1 MCKNHIIPI
10 ALICDENYVMPTS
23 VVITSLIE
31 NKLPET
37 YYDIHIFGDKISQK
51 SKDILKNME
60 KENIKISIHDIE
72 NKFNNLGGEHV
83 YVSKSAYIKFDLQ
96 NLLPQYDK
104 LLYIDSD
111 VLVTNDLTTLYNT
124 DIKTVYAGVV
134 EDMYATLVKPEEY
147 MIDGV
152 DKFFNS
158 GVMLLNTKKL
168 RDENITLEL
177 IKNRKMLSDITVDNM
192 TFVYTFKDN
201 VRYLSPVY
209 NYMNPST
216 CFINRDYYHF
226 YNDEKF
232 NTSEKV
238 LPINALTIIH
248 FTAEK
253 PWNYACY
260 FYWEDWIK
268 YFKKSPFK
276 ELKLKSQKFKFFR
289 REKGKHLSVTT
300 ILGKKFWKI
309 K

>member
-60 KENIKISIHDIE
+60 KENIKISLHDVE
-72 NKFNNLGGEHV
+72 NKFKNLGVEHV
-83 YVSKSAYIKFDLQ
+83 YVSKSAYIKFDIQ

-104 LLYIDSD
+104 ILYLDSD
-111 VLVTNDLTTLYNT
+111 IIVVQDLTTLYNT
-124 DIKTVYAGVV
+124 DIENVYAGVV

-147 MIDGV
+147 MISGI

-168 RDENITLEL
+168 REEEITNEF
-177 IKNRKMLSDITVDNM
+177 IKNKKILNDEDVDNR
-192 TFVYTFKDN
+192 TFVYTFGNN
-201 VRYLSPVY
+201 VKYLSPVY
-209 NYMNPST
+209 NYMNPCTDFVNS
-216 CFINRDYYHF
+216 DYYKF
-226 YNDEKF
+226 YKDEKF
-232 NTSEKV
+232 NTTEKL
-238 LPINALTIIH
+238 LPIEELTIIH

-276 ELKLKSQKFKFFR
+276 TRKLKSLKFKFFR
-289 REKGKHLSVTT
+289 REKGKHLVLLT
-300 ILGKKFWKI
+300 ILGWKYKFI

>member
-1 MCKNHIIPI
+1 MSKSQIIPL
-10 ALICDENYVMPTS
+10 ALICDENYVMPTA
-23 VVITSLIE
+23 VVITSIIE

-37 YYDIHIFGDKISQK
+37 QYDIHIFGDKICTK
-51 SKDILKNME
+51 SKATLKNME

-209 NYMNPST
+209 NYMNPCTDFVNS
-216 CFINRDYYHF
+216 DYYKF
-226 YNDEKF
+226 YKDEKF
-232 NTSEKV
+232 NTTEKL
-238 LPINALTIIH
+238 LPIEELTIIH

-276 ELKLKSQKFKFFR
+276 TRKLKSLKFKFFR
-289 REKGKHLSVTT
+289 REKGKHLVLLT
-300 ILGKKFWKI
+300 ILGWKYKFI